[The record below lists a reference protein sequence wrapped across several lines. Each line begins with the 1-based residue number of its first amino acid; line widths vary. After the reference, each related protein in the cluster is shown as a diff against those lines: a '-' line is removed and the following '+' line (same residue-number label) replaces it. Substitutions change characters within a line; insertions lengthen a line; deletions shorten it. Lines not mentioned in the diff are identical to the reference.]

1 MTEEKGFGRYVWPI
15 IVILALVLTGMG
27 LMGMSMST
35 DRVNYW
41 LEMSGSSS
49 TVETL
54 DEGAVAAFSFI
65 FGGGWMLSGW
75 VYLGIFGLFCAWGVK
90 KKESFA
96 WKLGVLWGV
105 LLTAYGIILAVNELF
120 ILGWPSTVCPG
131 VPLFLIVGVIALGC
145 LLAVRKE
152 FS

>member
-1 MTEEKGFGRYVWPI
+1 MTEGKGLGRYVWLV
-15 IVILALVLTGMG
+15 IVILALFLMVSG
-27 LMGMSMST
+27 LLGVSMSIG
-35 DRVNYW
+35 RVDYW
-41 LEMSGSSS
+41 LEMSGSLS
-49 TVETL
+49 TVESL

-90 KKESFA
+90 RKESFA
-96 WKLGVLWGV
+96 WKLGVLWSV
-105 LLTAYGIILAVNELF
+105 LLIAYAIILAMSELF
-120 ILGWPSTVCPG
+120 VLGWSTVCAG
-131 VPLFLIVGVIALGC
+131 VPIFLIVGVPALGC

>member
-1 MTEEKGFGRYVWPI
+1 MTEEKGLGRYVWPI
-15 IVILALVLTGMG
+15 IVILALILMVSG
-27 LMGMSMST
+27 LIGVFVST
-35 DRVNYW
+35 NRVDYW

-49 TVETL
+49 TVESL

-75 VYLGIFGLFCAWGVK
+75 VYLGIFGVFCAWGVK
-90 KKESFA
+90 RKESFA
-96 WKLGVLWGV
+96 WKLSVLWSV
-105 LLTAYGIILAVNELF
+105 LLIAYAIILAMSELF
-120 ILGWPSTVCPG
+120 VLGWSTVCAG
-131 VPLFLIVGVIALGC
+131 VPIFLIVGVPALGC

>member
-1 MTEEKGFGRYVWPI
+1 MTEEKGRGRYVWPV
-15 IVILALVLTGMG
+15 IVILALFLMGMG

-35 DRVNYW
+35 DRAGYW
-41 LEMSGSSS
+41 LEMSGSSL
-49 TVETL
+49 TVESL
-54 DEGAVAAFSFI
+54 DDGAVAALSFI

-75 VYLGIFGLFCAWGVK
+75 IYLGIFGLFCAWGVK
-90 KKESFA
+90 RKESFA

-105 LLTAYGIILAVNELF
+105 LLTAYGIILVVEELF
-120 ILGWPSTVCPG
+120 VLGWSTVCPG
-131 VPLFLIVGVIALGC
+131 VPVFLIVGVVALGS

>member
-1 MTEEKGFGRYVWPI
+1 MAEEKGLGRYVWAV
-15 IVILALVLTGMG
+15 IVVLALFLMVMG
-27 LMGMSMST
+27 LMSMST
-35 DRVNYW
+35 DRVGYW
-41 LEMSGSSS
+41 LEMSGSSL
-49 TVETL
+49 TVESL
-54 DEGAVAAFSFI
+54 DEGAVAALSFV

-90 KKESFA
+90 RKESFA

-105 LLTAYGIILAVNELF
+105 LLIAYGIILVVEELF
-120 ILGWPSTVCPG
+120 VLGWFTVCPG
-131 VPLFLIVGVIALGC
+131 VPVFLIVGVVALGC

>member
-1 MTEEKGFGRYVWPI
+1 
-15 IVILALVLTGMG
+15 VILALVLTVMG
-27 LMGMSMST
+27 LMGMSMSR
-35 DRVNYW
+35 DRVDYW

-49 TVETL
+49 TVENL

-90 KKESFA
+90 RKESFA
-96 WKLGVLWGV
+96 WKLGVLWSV

-131 VPLFLIVGVIALGC
+131 VPLFLIVGVIASGC